1 MAATTKSKS
10 TANRSKAVTNK
21 DASGL
26 DRPEEQP
33 REHLDVLIVGAGL
46 SGINAAHHVATA
58 CPWASYAVFEGRE
71 RIGGT
76 WDLFRY
82 PGIRSDSDMFTFS
95 YPWRPWPIERTI
107 GRGEEIRRYIE
118 DTAREDG
125 SYEHIRFRHRV
136 VRSEWSSEDA
146 RWTITA
152 ERLAEDG
159 ETVETFE
166 LTASFF
172 FSCTGYYRYDQGYL
186 PDWEGMAD
194 FDGQFVSPQHWPEDI
209 DLSGKKVVVIGSGA
223 TAVTLV
229 PELAKVAGHV
239 TMLQRSP
246 TYMVS
251 LPTTN
256 GVTKV
261 MSRILPKRIRGVVLR
276 WQYVLA
282 TLGMF
287 QLSRRQPKLMKAIL
301 RKGLERQLPRGYDID
316 RHFTPHYE
324 PWDQRLCVV
333 TDGDLFAA
341 IRRGSV
347 EVVTDHIERFTA
359 EGIELRSGEVIE
371 ADVVV
376 TATGLDV
383 QLGGGNEFFVD
394 GEKVNAADHLTYK
407 GCMLDGVPN
416 LALVIGYAN
425 ASWTLKSDLTCAF
438 MARMLNH
445 MRMTGA
451 REVKAVN
458 QGGEVA
464 DGNLMGLTSGYIV
477 RADDRLP
484 RQGRA
489 FPWRNYQNYIA
500 DYRALKSSDV
510 VDGILQ
516 YR

>member
-1 MAATTKSKS
+1 MATTAKSKS
-10 TANRSKAVTNK
+10 TKAGAAAR
-21 DASGL
+21 ASAETPAA
-26 DRPEEQP
+26 DSSP

-46 SGINAAHHVATA
+46 SGINAAHHVAKA
-58 CPWASYAVFEGRE
+58 CPWANYAVFEGRS

-107 GRGEEIRRYIE
+107 GKGEEIRQYIE

-125 SYEHIRFRHRV
+125 TFDRIRFGHRV
-136 VRSEWSSEDA
+136 IRSEWSSEDA
-146 RWTITA
+146 WWTISA

-166 LTASFF
+166 LTANFL
-172 FSCTGYYRYDQGYL
+172 FSCTGYYRYDRGYL
-186 PDWEGMAD
+186 PEW
-194 FDGQFVSPQHWPEDI
+194 DGLGDYKGEVISPQHWPEDL
-209 DLSGKKVVVIGSGA
+209 DLTGKKVVVIGSGA

-229 PELAKVAGHV
+229 PELAKVASHV

-251 LPTTN
+251 LPTVNVPT
-256 GVTKV
+256 
-261 MSRILPKRIRGVVLR
+261 RILSRYLPRSIRGTVLR
-276 WQYVLA
+276 WQYVLS
-282 TLGMF
+282 TLGMY
-287 QLSRRQPKLMKAIL
+287 QLSRRRPDLMKKIL

-333 TDGDLFAA
+333 TDGDLFSA
-341 IRRGSV
+341 IRRGTV

-359 EGIELRSGEVIE
+359 NGIELRSGEVIE

-376 TATGLDV
+376 PATGLDI
-383 QLGGGNEFFVD
+383 QLGGGNEYFVD
-394 GEKVNAADHLTYK
+394 GEKVNPAEHLTYK
-407 GCMLDGVPN
+407 GTMLDGVPN
-416 LALVIGYAN
+416 LAMVIGYAN
-425 ASWTLKSDLTCAF
+425 ASWTLKSDLTCSF
-438 MARMLNH
+438 IARMLNH

-451 REVKAVN
+451 RQVTAVN
-458 QGGEVA
+458 RGGEVA

-484 RQGRA
+484 RQGRSY
-489 FPWRNYQNYIA
+489 PWRNYQNYLA
-500 DYRALKSSDV
+500 DYRALKSSDL
-510 VDGILQ
+510 VDGILD